1 MELVIEELSGVG
13 LVKLSRV
20 FDEQIEEL
28 HIRKGVDNVTV
39 ILRDSNKWIIN
50 TEVWGVEIYNCKS
63 GTGVKLRNN
72 DYVSIIIQ

>member
-20 FDEQIEEL
+20 FDEQVEEL
-28 HIRKGVDNVTV
+28 RIRKDTNNVTV
-39 ILRDSNKWIIN
+39 ILGDSDKWIIN

-63 GTGVKLRNN
+63 GKGVKLRSN
-72 DYVSIIIQ
+72 DYVRIIIQ